1 MNMRVMSPAGR
12 AHRAALLG
20 ATILATYAMPA
31 AAQQAPS
38 DAPAPASATPSAPP
52 ATAALPAA
60 GSPESRASATN
71 PSGSTADAQEV
82 VVTGYRQ
89 SLQQSTIA
97 KRDSTSF
104 TDSIFAEDIGKFPDT
119 NIAESVNRIPGITIS
134 REITGEGLNIA
145 IRGLGTNFTR
155 VLLNDAP
162 VAVASTGGTDAQST
176 NREVDL
182 DLFPTELFTRL
193 TVNKTSTADTV
204 EGGAAGTVNLRSA
217 RPFDRPGTHVTYS
230 LQGTRADHAGG
241 WGGRGALIGSAT
253 FGNFGILAG
262 GTAVRNKFR
271 VLGFETIGW
280 TNPNLSVPPA
290 NATAAQIAAAQCRA
304 ASGCNG
310 TGGGN
315 WTIPGTVPSNAGNG
329 LTPGAAINQDLL
341 LALNPGATLQQIDN
355 GLIPR
360 LGRDSD
366 EFGRR
371 DRYNAIVAL
380 EWRPSDDL
388 HFYVDSMYG
397 RKRNRFERIDMNWV
411 GRNGAAIPIN
421 TKYDKTDCSGGCV
434 VTEGTYANSQFFL
447 EYRPYKEDVKFYGI
461 NPGAEWNIT
470 SNLKL
475 DVQGNYTHS
484 AFHRESPTVL
494 VNTAPNSGL
503 TVTYKNDGGVP
514 SIDSSVDLNNPANFI
529 WNGGRVNIQ
538 DEKRRTNAKGA
549 RANLT
554 WGGEAFSLKAGA
566 AYDETSRLI
575 RAYDNTQAW
584 QNAVCGGNPNVFLP
598 GPNSQPPCQ
607 GLATTGTAA
616 QLNAAATAAGLSANY
631 PSYPLLGT
639 GFSSGTAG
647 PVTYGGS
654 LIPTSA
660 LPGFLKPG
668 PSGFITVDWP
678 KFADA
683 SQYQKF
689 HDAAPVATGAN
700 TGANAGSIRE
710 RVTGGYIEANGRLE
724 LGDNALRYNVG
735 MRYVNT
741 DQRIGGFVSLPD
753 PRNTQDPDGAGPLP
767 NACPGPGNPR
777 DGSCYPN
784 INNFIYTN
792 SKYHNWLPSANLAFN
807 IGEHAVVRGSLSK
820 SMTRPDPNAQLPGV
834 SFGSP
839 SADNVTL
846 GNPSLKPFISK
857 NIDVGFEYYTG
868 REGYFGVAAFR
879 KVVTG
884 FTSNLLTTVP
894 FSSLAAFGIT
904 FDTITA
910 TQQAAITSRGGP
922 AAATVV
928 QQQQVNATGN
938 LTVNGLEFNWV
949 QPLDFILDRYLG
961 IKGLGFNANLT
972 LVDQK
977 GSGSAPAVAI
987 GVPKKSYNI
996 TVYYQNGGVELRLA
1010 QVYNGGSQAST
1021 LNQNSIPN
1029 AALFNDPLRRFD
1041 FSSIFD
1047 LEKLTGINNA
1057 PQLVFDVTNIF
1068 KEKQRTYF
1076 QFDNATFTEYRPG
1089 RTYMIGLRGTF

>member
-1 MNMRVMSPAGR
+1 MKMRVLSPATR
-12 AHRAALLG
+12 ARRAALLC
-20 ATILATYAMPA
+20 ATILATYAAPA
-31 AAQQAPS
+31 MAQAAQAPS
-38 DAPAPASATPSAPP
+38 DAPAPAASTPTAPP
-52 ATAALPAA
+52 ASAALPAA

-71 PSGSTADAQEV
+71 PSGNNADAQEI

-89 SLQQSTIA
+89 SLAQSTAA
-97 KRDSTSF
+97 KRESTSF

-230 LQGTRADHAGG
+230 LQGTHSDHAGG
-241 WGGRGALIGSAT
+241 WGGRGALIASAT

-290 NATAAQIAAAQCRA
+290 NATAAQIAASQCRA
-304 ASGCNG
+304 GTSGCNV

-315 WTIPGTVPSNAGNG
+315 WTIPGTVPANAGNG
-329 LTPGAAINQDLL
+329 LTTGATINQDLL

-360 LGRDSD
+360 LGRDAD

-371 DRYNAIVAL
+371 DRYNGIVAL
-380 EWRPSDDL
+380 EWRPSEDL

-421 TKYDKTDCSGGCV
+421 TKYDRTDCSGGCV

-484 AFHRESPTVL
+484 NFHRESPTVL
-494 VNTAPNSGL
+494 VITPASSGL

-514 SIDSSVDLNNPANFI
+514 TIESSKNLNDPNNFG
-529 WNGGRVNIQ
+529 WPGGRVNIQ
-538 DEKRRTNAKGA
+538 DEKRRTITKGA

-554 WGGEAFSLKAGA
+554 WGGEAFSLKAGG

-575 RAYDNTQAW
+575 RAFDNTQAW
-584 QNAVCGGNPNVFLP
+584 QNAVCGDNPNVFLP
-598 GPNSQPPCQ
+598 GPNRQPSCQ
-607 GLATTGTAA
+607 GLNITGTGA
-616 QLNAAATAAGLSANY
+616 QVSANPAAAGGTY
-631 PSYPLLGT
+631 PSYPAYGT
-639 GFSSGTAG
+639 GFSGGKTG

-654 LIPTSA
+654 LIPNSA
-660 LPGFLKPG
+660 LPGYLKPG
-668 PSGFITVDWP
+668 PSGFITIDWP
-678 KFADA
+678 KFAQA
-683 SQYQKF
+683 SQYQAF

-710 RVTGGYIEANGRLE
+710 RVGGAYIEANGRLE

-735 MRYVNT
+735 MRYVST
-741 DQRIGGFVSLPD
+741 DQQIGGFRSLAD
-753 PRNTQDPDGAGPLP
+753 ARNQPPGVA
-767 NACPGPGNPR
+767 NACPGASTAGFPT
-777 DGSCYPN
+777 DGSCYPS
-784 INNFIYTN
+784 INTFVYTK
-792 SKYHNWLPSANLAFN
+792 SKYHNWLPAGNLAFN
-807 IGEHAVVRGSLSK
+807 IGESAVVRGSLSRT
-820 SMTRPDPNAQLPGV
+820 MTRPDPNAQLPGV

-839 SADNVTL
+839 SADNVTV
-846 GNPSLKPFISK
+846 GNPSLKPFISN

-868 REGYFGVAAFR
+868 REGYFGIAAFR
-879 KVVTG
+879 KTVTG
-884 FTSNLLTTVP
+884 FTSNFLVTVP
-894 FSSLAAFGIT
+894 FSSLAAYGIT

-938 LTVNGLEFNWV
+938 LRVNGLEFNWV

-961 IKGLGFNANLT
+961 IKGFGFNANLT
-972 LVDQK
+972 YVDQK
-977 GSGSAPAVAI
+977 GSGAAPAVAI
-987 GVPKKSYNI
+987 GVPAKSYNI
-996 TVYYQNGGVELRLA
+996 TVYYQNNGIELRLA

-1021 LNQNSIPN
+1021 ANQNSIPN

-1057 PQLVFDVTNIF
+1057 PQFVFDVTNIF
-1068 KEKQRTYF
+1068 KAKQRQYF

-1089 RTYMIGLRGTF
+1089 RSYMIGLRGTF